1 MKEPAYWNHNVAY
14 YPWIKKETEGCK
26 CILDVGCGDGSL
38 LSYLDDGSH
47 ELYGIDIDKFAI
59 DRAKEAN
66 GSEKISYEI
75 ASFDEIDENEKYD
88 AIVFVASIHHMNMSD
103 TLQKAK
109 KMLSTGGKLV
119 IVGLAK
125 PSTLTDRIIEAGRV
139 LPSRIITKKHQK
151 NASENEFKPVVS
163 FDMPNLNDVRKIISE
178 EIPYA
183 SWRQALHYRYLL
195 TWIKE

>member
-1 MKEPAYWNHNVAY
+1 MKEPKYWNHNVAY
-14 YPWIKKETEGCK
+14 YPWIKKETADCK

-38 LSYLDDGSH
+38 LAYLDDGSR

-59 DRAKEAN
+59 DRAKAENA
-66 GSEKISYEI
+66 SEKISYEI
-75 ASFDEIDENEKYD
+75 ASFDEIDESEKYD
-88 AIVFVASIHHMNMSD
+88 AIIFVASIHHMNMTD

-109 KMLSTGGKLV
+109 NMLASGGKLV
-119 IVGLAK
+119 IVGLAR

-139 LPSRIITKKHQK
+139 IPSKIITRKHQQTS
-151 NASENEFKPVVS
+151 ADEFKPVVS
-163 FDMPNLNDVRKIISE
+163 FDMPYLNDVRKIISE

-195 TWIKE
+195 TWVKE

>member
-1 MKEPAYWNHNVAY
+1 MKEPKYWNHNVAY
-14 YPWIKKETEGCK
+14 YPWIKKETEGCS
-26 CILDVGCGDGSL
+26 CILDAGCGDGSL
-38 LSYLDDGSH
+38 LAYLDDGSK

-59 DRAKEAN
+59 DRARAENA
-66 GSEKISYEI
+66 SEKISYEV

-103 TLQKAK
+103 TLDKVK
-109 KMLSTGGKLV
+109 KMLTPGGRLI

-139 LPSRIITKKHQK
+139 IPSRIITNKHKAQ
-151 NASENEFKPVVS
+151 SCESMGMTVS
-163 FDMPNLNDVRKIISE
+163 FDMPKLNDVRKVISE

-195 TWIKE
+195 KWIKE